1 MEPYIVA
8 PYLRDYL
15 HRFAASVSAAS
26 CDYGEAGVGDDCR
39 DEAAALRLKVFAVAA
54 ILVAGAAGVAI
65 PLVGR
70 RWRGGVA
77 AGGGRS
83 TFVLAK
89 AFAAGVIL
97 ATGLVHMMHD
107 AEEKFQDPCLQDSL
121 WRRFPFA
128 GSIAMLASLV
138 TLVVDFL
145 GTQFYEHKQ
154 REAAAAAAATSA
166 HDETA
171 AALLEDGR
179 NAGSEKREGPM
190 HDGHGHGHGHGHG
203 NEAEAGPSQ
212 ARQVVVSQILELGI
226 VSHSVIIGL
235 SLGVSQSS
243 CTIKPLVAALS
254 FHQFFEGFALGDCI
268 FQARLKDLSTLLMA
282 LFFAITTPTGIA
294 VGAAIASF
302 YDPSS
307 PRAWVVE
314 GVLDSLWAG
323 ILIYMALVDLSAA
336 VFLGQRMRSS
346 PAWLLAGAYVALF
359 LGAIAMASL
368 AIWT

>member
-39 DEAAALRLKVFAVAA
+39 DEAAALRLKVVAVAA

-212 ARQVVVSQILELGI
+212 ARQVVVSQ
-226 VSHSVIIGL
+226 SP
-235 SLGVSQSS
+235 

-268 FQARLKDLSTLLMA
+268 SQARLKDLSTLLMA

-294 VGAAIASF
+294 VGAAMASF
-302 YDPSS
+302 YDPYS
-307 PRAWVVE
+307 PRALVVE
-314 GVLDSLWAG
+314 GVLDSMSAG
-323 ILIYMALVDLSAA
+323 ILIYMALVDLIAA
-336 VFLGQRMRSS
+336 DFLGQRMSSS
-346 PAWLLAGAYVALF
+346 PARLQAGAYVALF